1 MSEHNHDHSHDNQEL
16 SPEEAAQKEE
26 WEAHTIQSYAYSEE
40 TQADL
45 KEVQSILSRISD
57 RGDMPIMALIAY
69 KPFPGIVSMQGVT
82 CGHGS
87 ACLFMHKSLQ
97 EQVEKI
103 HEGLLHDYIK
113 DSPLEMLQGNPHFKE
128 VLSNGIIDSLLKE
141 KSVFLLSQQAKVIT
155 EATGR
160 SADDYKEVTQKTKEV
175 DAPELV
181 EGSPSDEG

>member
-1 MSEHNHDHSHDNQEL
+1 MSEHNHEHSHDNQEL

-26 WEAHTIQSYAYSEE
+26 WEARTIELYAYSEE

-45 KEVQSILSRISD
+45 KEVQSILDRISD
-57 RGDMPIMALIAY
+57 RDDTPIIALIAH

-82 CGHGS
+82 CGHYS
-87 ACLFMHKSLQ
+87 ACFFLNKSLQ

-103 HEGLLHDYIK
+103 HESLLHNFIK
-113 DSPLEMLQGNPHFKE
+113 DTPLETLQDAPHLKKM
-128 VLSNGIIDSLLKE
+128 LSNGLIDPILSE
-141 KSVFLLSQQAKVIT
+141 KSVSFLSRQAKVIT

-160 SADDYKEVTQKTKEV
+160 SADDYEEVTQKTKEV